1 MTSGELNPFDRKL
14 KNNESRI
21 PSDIHGALI
30 YVHDTLEFCISS
42 AETHFGKEVSPEIS
56 LEIYDRVIQRI
67 NNYREDERRIDE
79 KLDELTEQRETIE
92 KLIERNE
99 ELISKITS
107 ED

>member
-1 MTSGELNPFDRKL
+1 MINGELNPFDRKL
-14 KNNESRI
+14 ENNKYSI
-21 PSDIHGALI
+21 PSDVHKALI

-42 AETHFGKEVSPEIS
+42 AEHHFGKEVSPEIS

-79 KLDELTEQRETIE
+79 KLDELTKQRETIE

-99 ELISKITS
+99 ELVAKITS
-107 ED
+107 EN